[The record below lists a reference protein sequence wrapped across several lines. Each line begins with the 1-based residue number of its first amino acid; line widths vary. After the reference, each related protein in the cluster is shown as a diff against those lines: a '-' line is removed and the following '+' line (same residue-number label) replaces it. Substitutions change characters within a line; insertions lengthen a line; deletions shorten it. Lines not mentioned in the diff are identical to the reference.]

1 LSANPLQSLL
11 NRVAATLNRNIAQ
24 SRRAQELAAQLQGR
38 ALALRLEATNLS
50 FYFTVDAGQVRI
62 DSTRAGAADATLAG
76 TPLALLAL
84 VGPGAE
90 DRLRGSGIQIAG
102 DAEIAQ
108 RFRELLQQAQP
119 DFEEEL
125 SGIFGDLAAH
135 QIANF
140 ARGLFDWGRKA
151 ADSLAINVAE
161 YLQEEGRDVPTRL
174 ELEEFLRSVDDGRD
188 ATDRFEARLA
198 RLECRRPAATSS

>member
-1 LSANPLQSLL
+1 M
-11 NRVAATLNRNIAQ
+11 
-24 SRRAQELAAQLQGR
+24 
-38 ALALRLEATNLS
+38 
-50 FYFTVDAGQVRI
+50 DAGQVRI
-62 DSTRAGAADATLAG
+62 DSARAGAADATLAG

-151 ADSLAINVAE
+151 ADSLATNVAE
-161 YLQEEGRDVPTRL
+161 YLQEEGRDVPTRV
-174 ELEEFLRSVDDGRD
+174 ELDEFLESVDQLRE
-188 ATDRFEARLA
+188 AADRAEARLGHA
-198 RLECRRPAATSS
+198 ESRVKQSASEHTLNTPVSPG

>member
-1 LSANPLQSLL
+1 MSANPLPSLL

-24 SRRAQELAAQLQGR
+24 SSRAQSLAAQLEGR

-50 FYFTVDAGQVRI
+50 FYFTVAAGQVRI
-62 DSTRAGAADATLAG
+62 DSTHAGATDATLAG

-84 VGPGAE
+84 VGSGAE

-125 SGIFGDLAAH
+125 SGVFGDLAAH

-151 ADSLAINVAE
+151 ADSLANNVAE
-161 YLQEEGRDVPTRL
+161 YLQEEGRDVPTRV
-174 ELEEFLRSVDDGRD
+174 ELDEFFESVDQLRE
-188 ATDRFEARLA
+188 AADRAEARLA
-198 RLECRRPAATSS
+198 RLEARRRAN